1 MSTLPQNA
9 PHPVCRYRCR
19 HVLVGRSTAN
29 WIWGAAVPLTSQAAQ
44 PSGEV
49 VAVADPMTAGAPG
62 VPDRSWPERAAQS
75 VLGST
80 TGGPEDEPRASA
92 GTPATAVRGA
102 AWPPPAITRTA
113 ATPRATV
120 S

>member
-1 MSTLPQNA
+1 MFPQNDA
-9 PHPVCRYRCR
+9 HPTCKYRCR
-19 HVLVGRSTAN
+19 HVLVGRNTSN
-29 WIWGAAVPLTSQAAQ
+29 WICGATVPLTSQAAE

-62 VPDRSWPERAAQS
+62 VPDRSCPARAAQS

-80 TGGPEDEPRASA
+80 TGGPSDEPRASA
-92 GTPATAVRGA
+92 ATPATAVRGA
-102 AWPPPAITRTA
+102 AWPPPAITKTARTA
-113 ATPRATV
+113 